1 MNLQLRATSRRLGR
15 HKYLLKYERT
25 GNGETGHSDSP
36 LPTMQA
42 SVHGTPPVPPEHT
55 VYRQLQAQQY
65 INACLLTDLLQ
76 SRGSGPAPSMAQSL
90 NHPIISSGYSDS
102 HGFLPRH
109 LDLMTVPSMQGTL
122 SAPSLG
128 AAPPFHLQGVLG
140 TASDP
145 TTLIPPFLWAVAPQQ
160 AELSRVGPSMQGL
173 YPRGLLS
180 TARVDT
186 INDALSAITRNSASE
201 LVPEPAAWSQR
212 ETLNRNQDP
221 PHGVRPY
228 SVSAGDNLSSFL
240 KGLHQA
246 DYAASCEY
254 GTIAREGMRVPT
266 ARASEASKLQKS
278 SKASKLAT
286 AKRPWS
292 DDRKKRHK
300 DRARLTLAK
309 KLDINRLYKIA
320 GTLSAPSLRTAPPH
334 PTPDMM
340 PVVALQHARVGPSP
354 LWCYPCGLLGDVK
367 VKRSN
372 DRSSAFEPVLQRD
385 HEHADAGAAWG
396 QRAPCKNQP
405 VPDFA
410 RPVAAR
416 STRLWSEEDKVRHSK
431 ACKSKSRLTLAEK
444 LEIIRLYESHD
455 PNERKNQRQLAE
467 MYNKSRMTIWSLLRP
482 ASIDRCRQ
490 LAMSGMR

>member
-145 TTLIPPFLWAVAPQQ
+145 TTLIPPFLWAVAPQ
-160 AELSRVGPSMQGL
+160 
-173 YPRGLLS
+173 
-180 TARVDT
+180 
-186 INDALSAITRNSASE
+186 
-201 LVPEPAAWSQR
+201 PAAWSQR

-254 GTIAREGMRVPT
+254 GTIAREGMRV
-266 ARASEASKLQKS
+266 
-278 SKASKLAT
+278 
-286 AKRPWS
+286 
-292 DDRKKRHK
+292 
-300 DRARLTLAK
+300 
-309 KLDINRLYKIA
+309 
-320 GTLSAPSLRTAPPH
+320 RT
-334 PTPDMM
+334 
-340 PVVALQHARVGPSP
+340 
-354 LWCYPCGLLGDVK
+354 
-367 VKRSN
+367 RS
-372 DRSSAFEPVLQRD
+372 
-385 HEHADAGAAWG
+385 
-396 QRAPCKNQP
+396 
-405 VPDFA
+405 
-410 RPVAAR
+410 
-416 STRLWSEEDKVRHSK
+416 
-431 ACKSKSRLTLAEK
+431 
-444 LEIIRLYESHD
+444 
-455 PNERKNQRQLAE
+455 
-467 MYNKSRMTIWSLLRP
+467 
-482 ASIDRCRQ
+482 
-490 LAMSGMR
+490 